1 MGQAINSAPQV
12 RRRSSSGPVRLH
24 FEHGIAGTADADGVA
39 DTAGQRMRER
49 ATERIVPVSASVGDA
64 QVKRIV
70 EALADG
76 VGVNQGID
84 DLGPMTMS

>member
-1 MGQAINSAPQV
+1 
-12 RRRSSSGPVRLH
+12 
-24 FEHGIAGTADADGVA
+24 
-39 DTAGQRMRER
+39 MRER